1 MEKKVLFDCNICFSQ
16 YDMAISLQE
25 IDDTIERQ
33 SKEGEKAKI
42 EIQHDYARVDV
53 YFQTLNVKKIEQ
65 SPVISVCMCIFLWF
79 ETFYN

>member
-1 MEKKVLFDCNICFSQ
+1 
-16 YDMAISLQE
+16 MAISLQE

-65 SPVISVCMCIFLWF
+65 SPVISVCMCIFYDLKLF
-79 ETFYN
+79 IIKNALKKVLVAFLNFLAG